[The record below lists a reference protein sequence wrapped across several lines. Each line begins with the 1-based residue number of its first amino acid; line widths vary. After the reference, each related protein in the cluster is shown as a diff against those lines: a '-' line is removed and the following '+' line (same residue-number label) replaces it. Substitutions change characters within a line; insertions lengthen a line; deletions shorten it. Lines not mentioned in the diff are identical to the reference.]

1 MNPVTP
7 SSNHATTAV
16 VAGSTL
22 SPAKILS
29 NPLEKTSAK
38 CYNDTSIKIQG
49 SITMNK
55 YHSHYIKNLLLPC
68 LLFSVTTGIFSSL
81 LITAF
86 KLAATDVVNLSKTI
100 YDAVRSNPVWLP
112 CLIGGAALLGFI
124 ASLILTLSQSCRG
137 GGIPTSIAAIRGIT
151 GFKWLESAFILPV
164 SALITFLSGLP
175 LGTEGPCVQM
185 GTAIGDGVVRI
196 IGKEKHKG
204 WRRYIMTG
212 GASAGFA
219 LATGSPITA
228 ILFSMEEIHKRFSPL
243 LFSVVSISVIVS
255 QLMAQLL
262 ANFGVGTIRLFHVDA
277 LEAFPLTLI
286 LVPLIT
292 GLLCG
297 VCSVLFIRVY
307 NLIDTFIR
315 KGLNSLSVMVKF
327 PIIFAL
333 VSLIGFFFAKILGTG
348 HDLIDHLLGEHLFEN
363 ETFWYLLIII
373 FLVRAI
379 FMMVS
384 NTAGITGGIFLPT
397 LAFGAILGALSA
409 EAFIALG
416 LIGEEYYV
424 LLVVIGM
431 VSFLGASSR
440 IPVTACFFAIEA
452 LGGFNNI
459 LPIIVAVTAAFIAVE
474 LSGLGDFT
482 DTVIKTKANAIHKG
496 KEPYVIEVPLT
507 VYKGSFVIDKEL
519 RDILWPAS
527 CTLLSIEKGPN
538 KTGKLGIAE
547 GDILT
552 VHYTTYDPV
561 ATAEEFEVLVGDQ
574 CEEID
579 KIMRPK

>member
-1 MNPVTP
+1 
-7 SSNHATTAV
+7 
-16 VAGSTL
+16 
-22 SPAKILS
+22 
-29 NPLEKTSAK
+29 
-38 CYNDTSIKIQG
+38 
-49 SITMNK
+49 MNK

-68 LLFSVTTGIFSSL
+68 LLFSIATGIFSSI

-86 KLAATDVVNLSKTI
+86 KIAAGYTVGLSEKIYEVVREYPI
-100 YDAVRSNPVWLP
+100 WLP
-112 CLIGGAALLGFI
+112 CLIGGAAILGFV
-124 ASLILTLSQSCRG
+124 ASLILTFSQSCRG

-151 GFKWLESAFILPV
+151 NFKWLKSAFVLPI
-164 SALITFLSGLP
+164 SALITFLSGVP

-185 GTAIGDGVVRI
+185 GTAVGDGVVRI
-196 IGKEKHKG
+196 IGRKKDKG

-212 GASAGFA
+212 GAASGFA

-228 ILFSMEEIHKRFSPL
+228 ILFSMEEIHKKFSPL
-243 LFSVVSISVIVS
+243 LFSVVSISVAVS
-255 QLMAQLL
+255 QLMARLFSH
-262 ANFGVGTIRLFHVDA
+262 FGLGSIHLFHVGT
-277 LEAFPLTLI
+277 LGAFPLTLI
-286 LVPLIT
+286 FIPIIT
-292 GLLCG
+292 GILCG
-297 VCSVLFIRVY
+297 ICSIAFIKLY

-315 KGLNSLSVMVKF
+315 NTLKALSVKAKF
-327 PIIFAL
+327 PIIFSL
-333 VSLIGFFFAKILGTG
+333 VALIGFFFAKILGTG
-348 HDLIDHLLGEHLFEN
+348 HALVDHLLGEHLFEN
-363 ETFWYLLIII
+363 ETFWYLLIIV

-379 FMMVS
+379 LMMVS

-397 LAFGAILGALSA
+397 LAFGAILGALCA

-416 LIGEEYYV
+416 LIGEEHYIF
-424 LLVVIGM
+424 LVVIGM

-440 IPVTACFFAIEA
+440 IPMTACVFAIEA

-459 LPIIVAVTAAFIAVE
+459 LPIIVAVTAAFLSVE
-474 LSGLGDFT
+474 ISGLGDFT
-482 DTVIKTKANAIHKG
+482 STVIKTKTHAIHKG
-496 KEPYVIEVPLT
+496 KEPYVVEVPLT

>member
-1 MNPVTP
+1 
-7 SSNHATTAV
+7 
-16 VAGSTL
+16 
-22 SPAKILS
+22 
-29 NPLEKTSAK
+29 
-38 CYNDTSIKIQG
+38 
-49 SITMNK
+49 MNK

-68 LLFSVTTGIFSSL
+68 LIFSIATGIFSSI

-86 KLAATDVVNLSKTI
+86 KLAATNVIHLSESIFET
-100 YDAVRSNPVWLP
+100 VRNNPAWLP
-112 CLIGGAALLGFI
+112 LLVCGAGAIGLI
-124 ASLILTLSQSCRG
+124 ASLILTFSQSCHG

-151 GFKWLESAFILPV
+151 SFKWLKSAFILPI
-164 SALITFLSGLP
+164 SALLTFLCGLP

-185 GTAIGDGVVRI
+185 GTAVGDGVVRV
-196 IGKEKHKG
+196 IGREKYKG
-204 WRRYIMTG
+204 WRRYLMTG
-212 GASAGFA
+212 GAASGFA

-228 ILFSMEEIHKRFSPL
+228 ILFSMEEIHKKISPL
-243 LFSVVSISVIVS
+243 LFSVVSISVAVS
-255 QLMAQLL
+255 QLMAHLYSHL
-262 ANFGVGTIRLFHVDA
+262 GIGSTSLFHVDT
-277 LEAFPLTLI
+277 LDRFPLALI
-286 LVPLIT
+286 FIPVVT

-297 VCSVLFIRVY
+297 ICSIAFIKLY
-307 NLIDTFIR
+307 NLIDTFVR
-315 KGLNSLSVMVKF
+315 NTLKGLSVKVKF
-327 PIIFAL
+327 PIIFSL
-333 VSLIGFFFAKILGTG
+333 VALIGFFFAKILGTG
-348 HDLIDHLLGEHLFEN
+348 HSLVDHLLGEHLFEN

-379 FMMVS
+379 LMMIS
-384 NTAGITGGIFLPT
+384 NTSGITGGIFLPT
-397 LAFGAILGALSA
+397 LAFGAILGALCA

-416 LIGEEYYV
+416 LIGEEHYV

-440 IPVTACFFAIEA
+440 IPMTACVFAIEA

-459 LPIIVAVTAAFIAVE
+459 LPIIVAVTAAFLAVE
-474 LSGLGDFT
+474 ISGLGDFT
-482 DTVIKTKANAIHKG
+482 GTVIKRKAHAIHKG

-519 RDILWPAS
+519 NDILWPAS
-527 CTLLSIEKGPN
+527 CTLLSIERGSN

-579 KIMRPK
+579 NIMRPQ